1 LTIENVGGK
10 TIMGNEV
17 IEDKQVTWKV
27 LDIEVHGTI
36 TALKDKEARLAV
48 IFVAGSGP
56 TDRDWCSPLLPGTNC
71 SGKLL
76 AEALASQGFVT
87 LRYDKIASG
96 PHVKENIPKLVGKIS
111 MQSHLEELAGAV
123 ETITAEK
130 NVNKDN
136 IFVLTNSEGAIHAV
150 NYQLQAKS
158 NRFKG
163 LVLTGAPG
171 RTVGELG
178 RSQIFDQ
185 IKHLP
190 DAQILM
196 KHYDD
201 AIADF
206 LANKPVVIDASLP
219 EVIKLLLHSLESP
232 ANLPFSRELWTYNL
246 PEHIAKVNEPILVV
260 IGKKDIQVDWKI
272 DGGALENAAAHKN
285 AVSFVYPENANHV
298 LKYEEAPREALTDQH
313 VFLHY
318 NASGTELER
327 EAENT
332 IVNWLKK
339 QAQK

>member
-1 LTIENVGGK
+1 MRNNVIENK
-10 TIMGNEV
+10 E
-17 IEDKQVTWKV
+17 VTWKV

-36 TALKDKEARLAV
+36 TAPKDKVAHSTV

-56 TDRDWCSPLLPGTNC
+56 TNRDWCSPLLPGTNC

-76 AEALASQGFVT
+76 AEALASQGFIT
-87 LRYDKIASG
+87 LRYDKIGSG
-96 PHVKENIPKLVGKIS
+96 SHIKENIPKLVGKIS

-130 NVNKDN
+130 NVNKDAL
-136 IFVLTNSEGAIHAV
+136 FVLTNSEGAIHAI
-150 NYQLQAKS
+150 NYQLHAKS

-163 LVLTGAPG
+163 LALTGAPG

-190 DAQILM
+190 DAQIIM

-201 AIADF
+201 AVAGF
-206 LANKPVVIDASLP
+206 LANKPMVIDASLP
-219 EVIKLLLHSLESP
+219 EVIKLLLHSLENP
-232 ANLPFSRELWTYNL
+232 ANLPFSRELWTYYL

-272 DGGALENAAAHKN
+272 DGNILEKVTANKIAA
-285 AVSFVYPENANHV
+285 SFVYPENANHI
-298 LKYEEAPREALTDQH
+298 LKHEEAPREALTAQD
-313 VFLHY
+313 VSLHY
-318 NASGTELER
+318 NAQDTVLDR
-327 EAENT
+327 EAENA
-332 IVNWLKK
+332 IINWLKK
-339 QAQK
+339 QA